1 MNKLEIQNLKNI
13 EWIGKNVYYHEK
25 TGSTNIDAKQL
36 AEESTPHGTLVVAEE
51 QTDARGRRG
60 RSWQAPAGSNIYFSL
75 VLRPRVAADKAPMLT
90 LVMALSVARAVS
102 KQCGLE
108 AKIKWPNDIVV
119 NKKKVCGI
127 LTEMTLEGR
136 NIAYVIV
143 GVGINVNQQ
152 EFPEDIRETATSL
165 RRESGKVFSR
175 EELLQKVLKYFE
187 ADYESFLKTEN
198 MSLLRNEY
206 NGWLVN
212 RGVQVKVLEPSGEY
226 TGTAQ
231 GINENGELLV
241 ERENGQLEAV
251 YAGEVSVRG
260 IYGYV

>member
-1 MNKLEIQNLKNI
+1 MNRLEIHNFKNTK
-13 EWIGKNVYYHEK
+13 WIGKSNYYHEK
-25 TGSTNIDAKQL
+25 TGSTNLDAKQL
-36 AEESTPHGTLVVAEE
+36 AEERAPHGTLVVAEE

-75 VLRPRVAADKAPMLT
+75 VLRPEFPAERASMLT
-90 LVMALSVARAVS
+90 LVMATSVARAVRE
-102 KQCGLE
+102 QCGLKAE
-108 AKIKWPNDIVV
+108 IKWPNDIVI
-119 NKKKVCGI
+119 NKRKVCGI
-127 LTEMTLEGR
+127 LTEMTLEARAIG
-136 NIAYVIV
+136 YVVV

-165 RRESGKVFSR
+165 SRESGTMFSR
-175 EELLQKVLKYFE
+175 EELLQKIMEFFE
-187 ADYESFLKTEN
+187 ADYENFLKTED
-198 MSLLRNEY
+198 MSSLMEDY
-206 NGWLVN
+206 NAWLVN
-212 RGVQVKVLEPSGEY
+212 RDSQVKVLEPAGEY
-226 TGTAQ
+226 VGTAH